1 MGVTGVGSGF
11 SIGKEVRT
19 VSNASWSSDVSTL
32 TTSAAHGLA
41 VGDRIRVEGV
51 SPSGYNGIYT
61 TVTGTTGSTVKVAQT
76 SDPGAFSSAGV
87 LYSIGM
93 TTTPTRV
100 IGFLSESLDLDVAK
114 IETPT
119 LSGGTL
125 IQQAS
130 SVRQGRKLVSGDS
143 QHLVNNIGEALLFEA
158 MLGQVATSGSGP
170 YTHTFTPY
178 KYLPSYTIQ
187 TSFGEV
193 TDTLVKQAVGCM
205 VDSWEIGLSINEIA
219 TLGLTWVGKNM
230 TFSTGDDL
238 DGTTPTGLT
247 AYSYVDG
254 AVTVG
259 GASVGCVKNI
269 TISGA
274 NNLVSDDT
282 CIGSS
287 EISDQERAQF
297 MEITGNVEFEL
308 EKGDIGYL
316 TDFVAGTQKTLVLT
330 LSNSP
335 SSITITM
342 TMQWQ
347 TGITP
352 KVAGVEKI
360 TVSGPYKA
368 YVTSGN
374 DDADT
379 FTAVVI
385 NADATP

>member
-19 VSNASWSSDVSTL
+19 VSNASWSTNVSTL

-51 SPSGYNGIYT
+51 DPAGYNGIYT
-61 TVTGTTGSTVKVAQT
+61 TVTGTTGSTVKVAKT
-76 SDPGAFSSAGV
+76 SDPGTFSSAGV

-100 IGFLSESLDLDVAK
+100 IGFTSESLDLDVAK

-143 QHLVNNIGEALLFEA
+143 QHLLNNIGEALLFEA
-158 MLGQVATSGSGP
+158 MLGQVTTTGSGP

-230 TFSTGDDL
+230 TFTTGEDL

-316 TDFVAGTQKTLVLT
+316 SDFVAGTQKTLVLT
-330 LSNSP
+330 LSNDP
-335 SSITITM
+335 SFITITM

>member
-1 MGVTGVGSGF
+1 MGVTGVGSGL

-19 VSNASWSSDVSTL
+19 VSTASWSSDEISY

-41 VGDRIRVEGV
+41 VGDRIRVTGI

-61 TVTGTTGSTVKVAQT
+61 TVTGTTGTTVVVANT
-76 SDPGAFSSAGV
+76 TDPGSYSSGGA

-93 TTTPTRV
+93 TTTPTRT
-100 IGFLSESLDLDVAK
+100 INMLSESLDLDVAK

-125 IQQAS
+125 IQSAT
-130 SVRQGRKLVSGDS
+130 SVRQGRKLVTGDT
-143 QHLVNNIGEALLFEA
+143 QGLVYNRGEALLFEA
-158 MLGQVATSGSGP
+158 MLGGVATTGSGP
-170 YTHTFTPY
+170 YTHTFTPA

-187 TSFGEV
+187 VSLGDV
-193 TDTLVKQAVGCM
+193 DDTLVKQAVGCM

-230 TFSTGDDL
+230 TFSTVADL
-238 DGTTPTGLT
+238 DGTTPTGQT

-254 AVTVG
+254 SVTVG
-259 GASVGCVKNI
+259 GSSIGCVKNI

-308 EKGDIGYL
+308 EATDIGYL
-316 TDFVAGTQKTLVLT
+316 TDFVAGTQKALVLT

-335 SSITITM
+335 SSVTISM

-352 KVAGVEKI
+352 KVAGTEKI

-374 DDADT
+374 TDAQT
-379 FTAVVI
+379 FSVVVV
-385 NADATP
+385 NADSTP